1 MMTDRLKDEENGM
14 VKTTT
19 TTTMMMMMMMM
30 KITLCY
36 AEDNVQRH

>member
-19 TTTMMMMMMMM
+19 TTTMMMMMMM